1 MKIIEA
7 YINGLKTTVKS
18 YKMITLVYT
27 VILFLGLVVA
37 IPFFFGLKSAVGMTI
52 SPAKLL
58 KEFDYTS
65 FVEIMKNH
73 GEEIRS
79 SITQGA
85 WIVVL
90 FMVLSIFLTGGIL
103 RTLRQGHKKFGLYNF
118 FAGCGKFFYRFL
130 RLSIYSL
137 VLHFLLAL
145 IIYIPFG
152 IIVSAGFEH
161 SFTEKTIFYIFMAF
175 AGIHLLV
182 SVYLV
187 VITDY
192 ARFILVTRDSR
203 KSLKSLWQSAKFV
216 SNKFLGTYF
225 LFILLMVIPFLFFYL
240 YFFMT
245 DRVEFTTGIMI
256 LTLFVIQ
263 QIFIWMRSAFRV
275 WTFSSQLNYFTMYNP
290 ESGSKKSD

>member
-7 YINGLKTTVKS
+7 YTNGLKTTIKS

-37 IPFFFGLKSAVGMTI
+37 IPFFFGLKSAGGMTI

-85 WIVVL
+85 WIVLL
-90 FMVLSIFLTGGIL
+90 FIVLSIFLTGGIL

-130 RLSIYSL
+130 RLSLYSL
-137 VLHFLLAL
+137 VVHFLLAL
-145 IIYIPFG
+145 IIYIPFA
-152 IIVSAGFEH
+152 IIVSAGFNH
-161 SFTEKTIFYIFMAF
+161 SFTEKTIFYIFLAF
-175 AGIHLLV
+175 AGIHLLLG
-182 SVYLV
+182 VYFV

-203 KSLKSLWQSAKFV
+203 KALKSLWQSAKFV
-216 SNKFLGTYF
+216 SSKFLGTYF
-225 LFILLMVIPFLFFYL
+225 LFILLMIVPFLFFYL
-240 YFFMT
+240 YFFIT

-256 LTLFVIQ
+256 LALFIIQ
-263 QIFIWMRSAFRV
+263 QIFIWIRSAFRI
-275 WTFSSQLNYFTMYNP
+275 WTFSSQLNYFVMYNP
-290 ESGSKKSD
+290 EPGSKKSD

>member
-7 YINGLKTTVKS
+7 YTNGLKTTVKS

-52 SPAKLL
+52 SPGKLL

-79 SITQGA
+79 SIIQGA

-175 AGIHLLV
+175 AGIHLLLG
-182 SVYLV
+182 VYFL

-203 KSLKSLWQSAKFV
+203 KALKSLWQSAKFV

-225 LFILLMVIPFLFFYL
+225 LFILLMVIPFIFFYL

-256 LTLFVIQ
+256 LTLFIIQ
-263 QIFIWMRSAFRV
+263 QIFIWMRSAFRI
-275 WTFSSQLNYFTMYNP
+275 WTFSSQLNYFIIYNP